1 MVHVCNLLFSSAKK
15 SVRRHFRGQFIDSLR
30 LTIKGGHGGNG
41 LPKYGGVG
49 GQGGCV
55 YFIAKE
61 DVTLK
66 KVSQKHETKRIMA
79 SSGEDS
85 SKHRILGRRGMD
97 VEVEVPPGVQIL
109 DDTGKVLGDLDKD
122 GSTCLGAAGGIG
134 GCTGTSFIGKPGE
147 SRTVTLDLK
156 LIADIGLVGFP
167 NAGKSTLLKAVSN
180 ASPKIASYPFTT
192 IRPQIGMM
200 QYEDF
205 RTISVADLPGLIE
218 GAHANVGMGHKFLK
232 HIERTRLLLLMVD
245 IFGFQ
250 LSQKHLKRNCLE
262 NVYALNKELEMYDD
276 SLLDKPCVLLINK
289 MDLEGSSDEYN
300 KHKQHLHD
308 LSLNV
313 HNCPE
318 EIRPTKLINFERVIP
333 ISARDETRI
342 SDVKDEI
349 RVVMD
354 ELVEKELEKKV
365 EPTQKAKTMER
376 IRERGP
382 RIT

>member
-333 ISARDETRI
+333 ISARDEMRI

-349 RVVMD
+349 RIVMD
-354 ELVEKELEKKV
+354 ELVEKELEKKM
-365 EPTQKAKTMER
+365 EPTQRAKTMER

>member
-1 MVHVCNLLFSSAKK
+1 
-15 SVRRHFRGQFIDSLR
+15 
-30 LTIKGGHGGNG
+30 
-41 LPKYGGVG
+41 
-49 GQGGCV
+49 
-55 YFIAKE
+55 
-61 DVTLK
+61 
-66 KVSQKHETKRIMA
+66 
-79 SSGEDS
+79 
-85 SKHRILGRRGMD
+85 
-97 VEVEVPPGVQIL
+97 
-109 DDTGKVLGDLDKD
+109 
-122 GSTCLGAAGGIG
+122 
-134 GCTGTSFIGKPGE
+134 
-147 SRTVTLDLK
+147 
-156 LIADIGLVGFP
+156 
-167 NAGKSTLLKAVSN
+167 
-180 ASPKIASYPFTT
+180 
-192 IRPQIGMM
+192 
-200 QYEDF
+200 
-205 RTISVADLPGLIE
+205 
-218 GAHANVGMGHKFLK
+218 MGHKFLK

-289 MDLEGSSDEYN
+289 MDLEGSNDEYN

-308 LSLNV
+308 LSLNI

-349 RVVMD
+349 RIVMD